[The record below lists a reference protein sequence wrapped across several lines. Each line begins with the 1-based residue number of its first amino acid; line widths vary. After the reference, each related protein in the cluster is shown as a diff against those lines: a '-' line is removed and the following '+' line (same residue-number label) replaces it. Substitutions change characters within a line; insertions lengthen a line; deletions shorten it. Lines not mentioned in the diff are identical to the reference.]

1 MVAQFPQ
8 MRTIEERTNSKKEQ
22 IERTEAETRQL
33 ESNNKASLPAF
44 YPAVMNVDVQ
54 LALTKSDS
62 KNFAEAKL
70 KVATQIVDGDS
81 AFLFVKFREKLQRY
95 VYTLRN
101 SDGMERYLIFVEYG
115 PQGDTTAK
123 SHSILEFRK
132 DDLIATELK
141 FSLSPGK
148 AGNNNSLAIF
158 IKNIAS
164 SKPGRWSNE
173 IRFANSPAFPRG
185 PNDYL
190 AKTAF
195 VADFTKGFT
204 KYPKMQTTF
213 DSMVL
218 RDTIDES
225 VLPIEGKVADLAI
238 RTALEQ
244 KLIADGIT
252 PSRVYFSG
260 DRWSEYSE
268 MPASQRQFRFITG
281 VFQYQKEQTCLYG
294 VATITQSYSPMDDRY
309 DESTITIKKD
319 IPTPCVVANNT

>member
-1 MVAQFPQ
+1 MAQFPQ
-8 MRTIEERTNSKKEQ
+8 MRTIEERTNQKREQ
-22 IERTEAETRQL
+22 IERTEAETKQL
-33 ESNNKASLPAF
+33 EATNKTTPPAF
-44 YPAVMNVDVQ
+44 YPAVMNVDVR

-62 KNFAEAKL
+62 KNFAEAKP
-70 KVATQIVDGDS
+70 KVVTQIADGDP

-101 SDGMERYLIFVEYG
+101 TDGTERYLIFVEYG
-115 PQGDTTAK
+115 PQGDSTAK
-123 SHSILEFRK
+123 SHSILEFRR
-132 DDLIATELK
+132 DELTATELK
-141 FSLSPGK
+141 FSLSPGR

-158 IKNIAS
+158 IRNIAA
-164 SKPGRWSNE
+164 SKPGRWNNE
-173 IRFANSPAFPRG
+173 IRFTNSPAFPRG

-195 VADFTKGFT
+195 VADFTKGFI
-204 KYPKMQTTF
+204 KYPKMLPTF
-213 DSMVL
+213 ESMVI

-225 VLPIEGKVADLAI
+225 VLPIEGKFADLDV

-244 KLIADGIT
+244 KLTAEGIT

-260 DRWSEYSE
+260 DRWSEYSDL
-268 MPASQRQFRFITG
+268 PASQRQFRFITG

-309 DESTITIKKD
+309 GESVITIKKD
-319 IPTPCVVANNT
+319 ISTPCVAAK